1 MPRGSNRQPGAPALK
16 GAGRPASRAILEAG
30 RGVFVTHV
38 APEGTTDLA
47 RGVIGKVERLGRSD
61 RLIVIP
67 QEDGSEI
74 RILVVS

>member
-1 MPRGSNRQPGAPALK
+1 MEEGKVNQPN
-16 GAGRPASRAILEAG
+16 AGRRPSKAILEAG

-47 RGVIGKVERLGRSD
+47 RGVIGKVERIGQD
-61 RLIVIP
+61 RLVIIP
-67 QEDGSEI
+67 QKDGSEI

>member
-47 RGVIGKVERLGRSD
+47 RGVIGKVERIGQD
-61 RLIVIP
+61 RLVIIP